1 MTKTW
6 MRFGWRLGLISLLR
20 NSLRRTVTM
29 RIRVLFISILLTRR
43 RAYFQIR
50 VTFRTPRI
58 RTESTWRLWT
68 PRAQTREVSPDRLA
82 KQEVPDKKA
91 VTVES
96 QKSRTARL
104 DDITR

>member
-6 MRFGWRLGLISLLR
+6 MRYGWRLGLISLLR

-29 RIRVLFISILLTRR
+29 RIRVFFISILLTRR

-58 RTESTWRLWT
+58 RTESTWRLWNT
-68 PRAQTREVSPDRLA
+68 TSADSRGFAGQIGEARGAGQESSRGRAA
-82 KQEVPDKKA
+82 KIQNG
-91 VTVES
+91 T
-96 QKSRTARL
+96 TG
-104 DDITR
+104 

>member
-6 MRFGWRLGLISLLR
+6 MRYGWRLGLISLLL

-29 RIRVLFISILLTRR
+29 RIRVFFISILLTRR

-50 VTFRTPRI
+50 VTFRTRRI
-58 RTESTWRLWT
+58 RTESTWRLWNT
-68 PRAQTREVSPDRLA
+68 KSADSRGFADRLA

-91 VTVES
+91 VTVEP
-96 QKSRTARL
+96 QRSRT
-104 DDITR
+104 